1 MLKQEKGEVLDKS
14 LHYITDITIL
24 KYDEDKKILITNI
37 PRTGNSTPIFFDEDN
52 QIFHIS
58 VINLDHIYFFKVAFL
73 QINSVN
79 EKPCYIFRV
88 KDVRKMSNNRK
99 EPRRNVNL
107 QGVSTD
113 QANLCIIQVLDLSSS
128 GIKIETDSLIEAEF
142 VDIFFEESGQKFT
155 KRGRVMWGRQSP
167 NSNFYLF
174 GVEFQ

>member
-1 MLKQEKGEVLDKS
+1 MLRQEKGEVLDKS

-24 KYDEDKKILITNI
+24 KYDENKNILITNI
-37 PRTGNSTPIFFDEDN
+37 PRSGNSTPIIFNDN

-58 VINLDHIYFFKVAFL
+58 VINLDHIYFFKASFK
-73 QINSVN
+73 QINSMN
-79 EKPCYIFRV
+79 EKPCYIFKV
-88 KDVRKMSNNRK
+88 MDVRKMSNNRK

-113 QANLCIIQVLDLSSS
+113 QSNLCIIQVLDLSSS
-128 GIKIETDSLIEAEF
+128 GIKIETDSLIQAEF

-155 KRGRVMWGRQSP
+155 KRGRVMWGRESP

-174 GVEFQ
+174 GIEFQE